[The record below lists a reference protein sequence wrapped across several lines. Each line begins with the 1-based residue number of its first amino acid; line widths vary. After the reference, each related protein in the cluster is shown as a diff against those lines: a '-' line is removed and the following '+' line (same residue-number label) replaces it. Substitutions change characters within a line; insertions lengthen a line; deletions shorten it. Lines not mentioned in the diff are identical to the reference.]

1 VSGYIKTLAALGLI
15 QVALIVVVWFK
26 PFDSQLEA
34 GALIQIDAERI
45 AYIKIIDSETSIMLR
60 PDNENWSDGVTVN
73 DKYIGDSKKASAFIS
88 QILELKAQWALT
100 QTSEAVKRFEVSDS
114 NYQRKVELYDPNDQL
129 LETFFTGT
137 SPEFGKVHARVS
149 KNNSVYAVDIANHQI
164 STNVDDWIDK
174 SQLALTHLPSE
185 VIIDQPLKTEDF
197 SLAEIEGSAWQI
209 NGNIADEQKVNDY
222 LARFKNFQIL
232 GISNAAEGSQA
243 RLATINL
250 ISDEAG
256 IVFNFYKSVDD
267 EFSVTISTQ
276 NQTFRVAEYWIN
288 QLLINETDLLP
299 SEKDLDSSVEINVE

>member
-149 KNNSVYAVDIANHQI
+149 KNNSVYAVDMANHQI

>member
-1 VSGYIKTLAALGLI
+1 MSGYIKTLAALGLI

-34 GALIQIDAERI
+34 GALIQINAERI

-222 LARFKNFQIL
+222 LVRFKNFQIL

-276 NQTFRVAEYWIN
+276 NHTFRVAEYWIN

>member
-1 VSGYIKTLAALGLI
+1 MSGYIKTLAALGLT

-26 PFDSQLEA
+26 PFDSQREA

-60 PDNENWSDGVTVN
+60 PDSENWSDGVTVN

-100 QTSEAVKRFEVSDS
+100 QTSEAVKRFELSDS
-114 NYQRKVELYDPNDQL
+114 NYQRKVELYDQHDQL

-149 KNNSVYAVDIANHQI
+149 KNNSVYTVDIANHQI

-174 SQLALTHLPSE
+174 AQLAVTHLPSE
-185 VIIDQPLKTEDF
+185 VNIDQPLKTEDF

-222 LARFKNFQIL
+222 LTRFKNFQIL

-250 ISDEAG
+250 TSDETG

-288 QLLINETDLLP
+288 QLLITETDLLP
-299 SEKDLDSSVEINVE
+299 SEKDLESSEENNAE

>member
-1 VSGYIKTLAALGLI
+1 MSGYIKTLAALGFT
-15 QVALIVVVWFK
+15 QVVLIVVVWFK

-34 GALIQIDAERI
+34 GALIQIDAEQI
-45 AYIKIIDSETSIMLR
+45 AYIKIIDSETSILLR

-73 DKYIGDSKKASAFIS
+73 DKYLGDSKKASEFIS
-88 QILELKAQWALT
+88 QILELEAQWALT
-100 QTSEAVKRFEVSDS
+100 QTSNAVNRFELSDS

-174 SQLALTHLPSE
+174 AQLALAHLPSE
-185 VIIDQPLKTEDF
+185 VNIDQPLKTEDF
-197 SLAEIEGSAWQI
+197 SLAENEGSAWEI
-209 NGNIADEQKVNDY
+209 NGNVADEQKVNDY
-222 LARFKNFQIL
+222 LTRFKNLQIL
-232 GISNAAEGSQA
+232 GISNAVEDSLV

-250 ISDEAG
+250 TSDKKG
-256 IVFNFYKSVDD
+256 IIFNFYKSVDD

-276 NQTFRVAEYWIN
+276 NTAFRVSKFWIN
-288 QLLINETDLLP
+288 QLLVNETDLLP
-299 SEKDLDSSVEINVE
+299 SEEDLDPPGENNVE

>member
-114 NYQRKVELYDPNDQL
+114 NYQRKVELYDSNDQL

-149 KNNSVYAVDIANHQI
+149 KNNSVYAVDMANHQI

>member
-1 VSGYIKTLAALGLI
+1 MSGYIKTLAALGFT

-45 AYIKIIDSETSIMLR
+45 AYIKIIDGETSIMLR
-60 PDNENWSDGVTVN
+60 PDSENWSDGVTVN
-73 DKYIGDSKKASAFIS
+73 DKYIGDSKKASSFIS

-100 QTSEAVKRFEVSDS
+100 QTSEAVKRFELSGS

-174 SQLALTHLPSE
+174 AQLALKHLPSE
-185 VIIDQPLKTEDF
+185 VNIDQPLKTEDF

-222 LARFKNFQIL
+222 LTRFRNFQIL

-250 ISDEAG
+250 TSDEKG
-256 IVFNFYKSVDD
+256 IVFDFYKSVDD
-267 EFSVTISTQ
+267 EFSVTISSQ
-276 NQTFRVAEYWIN
+276 NTAFRVAEYWIN

-299 SEKDLDSSVEINVE
+299 SEKDLVSSGENNVE

>member
-149 KNNSVYAVDIANHQI
+149 KNNSVYAVDMANHQI

-276 NQTFRVAEYWIN
+276 NHTFRVAEYWIN

>member
-1 VSGYIKTLAALGLI
+1 MSGYIKTLAALGLT

-60 PDNENWSDGVTVN
+60 ADSENWSDGVTVN

-100 QTSEAVKRFEVSDS
+100 QTSEAVKRFELSDS

-174 SQLALTHLPSE
+174 AQLALTHLPSE
-185 VIIDQPLKTEDF
+185 VNIDQPLKTEDF

-222 LARFKNFQIL
+222 LTLFKNFQIL
-232 GISNAAEGSQA
+232 GISNAAEGGQD

-250 ISDEAG
+250 TSDEKG

-267 EFSVTISTQ
+267 EFSVTKSTQ

-299 SEKDLDSSVEINVE
+299 SEKDLLSSGEKNVE

>member
-34 GALIQIDAERI
+34 GALIQINAERI

-149 KNNSVYAVDIANHQI
+149 KNNSVYAVDMANHQI

-276 NQTFRVAEYWIN
+276 NHTFRVAEYWIN

>member
-1 VSGYIKTLAALGLI
+1 MSGFIKTLAALGLT
-15 QVALIVVVWFK
+15 QVILIVVVWFK

-34 GALIQIDAERI
+34 GALIQIGAERI

-73 DKYIGDSKKASAFIS
+73 DQYLGDSKKASAFIS
-88 QILELKAQWALT
+88 QILELEAKWALT
-100 QTSEAVKRFEVSDS
+100 QTSEAVKRFELSDS
-114 NYQRKVELYDPNDQL
+114 NYQRKVELYDPNDKL

-164 STNVDDWIDK
+164 STNVNDWIDK
-174 SQLALTHLPSE
+174 AQLALAHLPSE
-185 VIIDQPLKTEDF
+185 VNIDQPLKTGDF
-197 SLAEIEGSAWQI
+197 LLAKIEGSAWQI

-222 LARFKNFQIL
+222 LTRFKNLQIL
-232 GISNAAEGSQA
+232 GISNAVEDSQT

-250 ISDEAG
+250 TSDKKG

-267 EFSVTISTQ
+267 EFSITISTQ
-276 NQTFRVAEYWIN
+276 NTAFRVSEYWIN

-299 SEKDLDSSVEINVE
+299 SEEDLDSP

>member
-1 VSGYIKTLAALGLI
+1 MSGYIKTLAALGLT

-26 PFDSQLEA
+26 PFYSQLEA

-45 AYIKIIDSETSIMLR
+45 AYIKIINSETSIMLR
-60 PDNENWSDGVTVN
+60 PDSENWSDGVTVN

-100 QTSEAVKRFEVSDS
+100 QTSEAVKRFELSDS

-129 LETFFTGT
+129 LETVFTGT

-149 KNNSVYAVDIANHQI
+149 KNNSVYAVEIANHQI

-174 SQLALTHLPSE
+174 AQLALTHLPSE
-185 VIIDQPLKTEDF
+185 VNIDQPLKTEDF

-222 LARFKNFQIL
+222 LTLFKNFQIL
-232 GISNAAEGSQA
+232 GISSAAEGSQA

-250 ISDEAG
+250 TSNEKG

-267 EFSVTISTQ
+267 EFSVTKSTQ

-299 SEKDLDSSVEINVE
+299 SEKDLLSSGENNVE

>member
-34 GALIQIDAERI
+34 GALIQINAERI

-222 LARFKNFQIL
+222 LVRFKNFQIL

>member
-222 LARFKNFQIL
+222 LVRFKNFQIL

-276 NQTFRVAEYWIN
+276 NHTFRVAEYWIN